1 MKIIKEWSGVIAL
14 LAIIFTWIVPSPSTG
29 VFGATGTRM
38 PNGLS
43 TNSTSPV
50 ANELRTTTL
59 TVDSTSVFTGGITN
73 SSTVTNNGAVTNN
86 SSVIYS
92 SATSSSAIPS
102 TYTVVQADLLTNNTI
117 IAGLAAASTWTLPAT
132 STLTSMIPAAGDSQ
146 TFCVLAYYNSLTFVA
161 GTGMDFEVASTTDDV
176 FGVPSKVIPAGNRG
190 CLTFTRATTTDV
202 NVGFVRFINGD

>member
-1 MKIIKEWSGVIAL
+1 MTHKSLTIGLIVV
-14 LAIIFTWIVPSPSTG
+14 AIISIGGYFFPQIQG
-29 VFGATGTRM
+29 AFGEVTGT
-38 PNGLS
+38 
-43 TNSTSPV
+43 TNYD
-50 ANELRTTTL
+50 NLELGGTLAVTGATTL
-59 TVDSTSVFTGGITN
+59 TGGATF
-73 SSTVTNNGAVTNN
+73 SSTVANNGAVTNN

-102 TYTVVQADLLTNNTI
+102 TYTVVQADLLTNNTV

-161 GTGMDFEVASTTDDV
+161 GTGMDFEVATTTTDV
-176 FGVPSKVIPAGNRG
+176 FGVPSKVIPANGRG

-202 NVGFVRFINGD
+202 NVGFVRFSDGD